1 MKSVTIKK
9 LKNQLKEFSD
19 VVALD
24 DSKDKEIQIL
34 TKKLNKLLY
43 KSGKHDAE
51 IAEYAWKLEEKDHM
65 FEIE

>member
-1 MKSVTIKK
+1 MK
-9 LKNQLKEFSD
+9 EYSD
-19 VVALD
+19 VIALD

-43 KSGKHDAE
+43 KAGKHDAE
-51 IAEYAWKLEEKDHM
+51 IAEYARKLEEKDHM